1 MNNCPYGY
9 EFVKAYRKSNGEYVR
24 SFCRKKIKEDDTER
38 GREEAINKI
47 KQKLKNKK
55 SVYVRTLNGE
65 YKLGMHDELINVEDT
80 SNIRSHNYVYVPVGS
95 LDILMNKILKRDER
109 QMERKNKKLSKL
121 KNKHGGSGDSG
132 DNDYGG
138 E

>member
-55 SVYVRTLNGE
+55 SAYVRTLNGE

-109 QMERKNKKLSKL
+109 
-121 KNKHGGSGDSG
+121 
-132 DNDYGG
+132 
-138 E
+138 

>member
-1 MNNCPYGY
+1 MDNCPHGY
-9 EFVKAYRKSNGEYVR
+9 EFVKSYRKSNGEYVR

-65 YKLGMHDELINVEDT
+65 YKLGMHNELINVKDT

-95 LDILMNKILKRDER
+95 LNILMNKILK
-109 QMERKNKKLSKL
+109 K
-121 KNKHGGSGDSG
+121 
-132 DNDYGG
+132 
-138 E
+138 